1 MSKFEPMSLDMIP
14 LDASVDTVLRA
25 LRASEPE
32 GLRPEQV
39 QSLFAEVVRAY
50 ARLHESDKD
59 IGAFPRQHDI
69 SATEVAIAATG
80 LLDAADMAA
89 FELGMWQTLK
99 N

>member
-1 MSKFEPMSLDMIP
+1 MPRDDVFEHGPDP
-14 LDASVDTVLRA
+14 DNPGWRHWNLRDNT
-25 LRASEPE
+25 LFN
-32 GLRPEQV
+32 GV

-80 LLDAADMAA
+80 LLEAADMAA